1 MSLVCQKMFATRENV
16 SGGSPDLVST
26 CVFLRN
32 HTRPA
37 CPRSEHDA
45 PVGCPFFLALAHNLG
60 LAVVAEGTETLEE
73 VNELLALDCEYAQG
87 YFFSRPVDEAS
98 AAHLLRTGYCSQ
110 KPSSRVATAELPS
123 LPIRSPRLLIT

>member
-1 MSLVCQKMFATRENV
+1 MRKTVLKRHSSEALVRWERPNAGLVPPAEFIAVPEE
-16 SGGSPDLVST
+16 SGLT
-26 CVFLRN
+26 
-32 HTRPA
+32 
-37 CPRSEHDA
+37 
-45 PVGCPFFLALAHNLG
+45 
-60 LAVVAEGTETLEE
+60 VVAEGTETLEE